1 MLRRLNL
8 SHGGGAMP
16 QHGAQPSM
24 WREQFDYFWDGRRR
38 LAIGWFDG
46 AERAPAA
53 AARPELTVVSA
64 QDERFSIAPALVD
77 VIDAVRWRARIVLL
91 DLPSDHRFVRLT
103 AADGVE
109 LVLALAPD
117 RDQPQGGDW
126 RLLMTLLPDAGGVDP
141 VAFRLATLA
150 ARGDFERLARE
161 QTAAAGARLVWAI
174 GQRRIVERG
183 DAALTIRLA
192 PARRIFPAHQSRL
205 VIEAAAFEAAVAA
218 DAREAPFAIM
228 EHWLREGGAPRV
240 ILRLRIP
247 DSIEESAA
255 LLGRCCVAL
264 AMNQRRRLKSWM
276 LDQRTAGEPTI
287 DPLTFDDLRQATG
300 EPDEHPDAVET
311 TEAVVVANLLALLVD
326 PDEADVDGIAVRRSR
341 EKSAPGMGETV
352 EIEFYGAALG
362 DDVGLVCPAAAAG
375 DIGVAPVDPGGAPF
389 ARLFRVDGDGLTP
402 RRAADDE
409 GLLDELMRRAADA
422 ARAATGAASR
432 AVAERAAG
440 LRSRRDKLIA
450 SLNGALARAEIATRF
465 ETTGLWDALEP
476 LAQASFVALVV
487 ETPPP
492 ARARLQR
499 QGGYGAFRADPAL
512 TAALARGG
520 EFAQSAQLSPEPTAG
535 RGGPS
540 PTHALSRRL
549 RRGRH
554 GSAGAGRCGRSAAAA
569 RAVARTGTRCAARSP
584 HRARKRAD
592 DAARGGECGAPA
604 RRCGDQLSAP
614 ARISTNMARRTQPKR
629 WTPISTC
636 AEQAV
641 GRRPRKRRRSPRS
654 SPGRAWSSTPRGWRR
669 KASRKRRRR
678 RKGRRVCLP
687 PCGGFLDAKA
697 PTALVAESEE
707 RLPLNVTTIAA

>member
-1 MLRRLNL
+1 
-8 SHGGGAMP
+8 
-16 QHGAQPSM
+16 M

-141 VAFRLATLA
+141 VTFRLAALA

-161 QTAAAGARLVWAI
+161 QTAAASARLVWAI

-183 DAALTIRLA
+183 DNALTIRLA

-205 VIEAAAFEAAVAA
+205 VIEAAAFEAGVAA
-218 DAREAPFAIM
+218 DLREAPFAIM

-240 ILRLRIP
+240 VLRLRIP

-255 LLGRCCVAL
+255 LLGRSCVAL

-287 DPLTFDDLRQATG
+287 DPLTFEDLRQATG
-300 EPDEHPDAVET
+300 EPDEHPDAVES

-326 PDEADVDGIAVRRSR
+326 PDEADVDGIAVRRGHER
-341 EKSAPGMGETV
+341 SAPGMGETV

-375 DIGVAPVDPGGAPF
+375 DIGVAPVDPGGAPS

-422 ARAATGAASR
+422 ARAATSAASR

-465 ETTGLWDALEP
+465 ETTGLWDVLEP
-476 LAQASFVALVV
+476 MAQASFVALVV

-512 TAALARGG
+512 TAALTRG
-520 EFAQSAQLSPEPTAG
+520 EFAASAQLSQEPNAG
-535 RGGPS
+535 RGVPS
-540 PTHALSRRL
+540 LLARYLAACGAEGMAPPELDVTEEARLLRALLQEQELIALREARIALASEPTTRRE
-549 RRGRH
+549 
-554 GSAGAGRCGRSAAAA
+554 AMNAA
-569 RAVARTGTRCAARSP
+569 RLL
-584 HRARKRAD
+584 AD
-592 DAARGGECGAPA
+592 DAIVERARAHFDEYGATDA
-604 RRCGDQLSAP
+604 AETLDAYLNLRRAG
-614 ARISTNMARRTQPKR
+614 R
-629 WTPISTC
+629 WTPPQ
-636 AEQAV
+636 E
-641 GRRPRKRRRSPRS
+641 
-654 SPGRAWSSTPRGWRR
+654 
-669 KASRKRRRR
+669 
-678 RKGRRVCLP
+678 
-687 PCGGFLDAKA
+687 A
-697 PTALVAESEE
+697 PTLAALVARAGVELDAARLEAESLAQAPPAPEKPKG
-707 RLPLNVTTIAA
+707 LLAAMRGLFGR